1 MKKRIAALLLAT
13 VTASALLAGCGTSN
27 KSLQDTREVSFE
39 GTELTVTLGANKSTG
54 YEWSF
59 EIDGDCIH
67 QSINKSFTIK
77 PVDGQATG
85 LSHIGFEGLSE
96 GSAVITLTTP
106 NGWDGTGSG
115 DTYTVDVTV
124 NADGTIASASGQ

>member
-1 MKKRIAALLLAT
+1 MKRTLVFLSLAITLALL
-13 VTASALLAGCGTSN
+13 SACGTSAG
-27 KSLQDTREVSFE
+27 SIQATHEVSFE
-39 GTELTVTLGANKSTG
+39 GTELTVSLGTNKSTG

-67 QSINKSFTIK
+67 QSINKIFTVK

-85 LSHIGFEGLSE
+85 VVHIGFEGLSE

-106 NGWDGTGSG
+106 NGWDGSGEG
-115 DTYTVDVTV
+115 DTYTVEVSV
-124 NADGTIASASGQ
+124 NADGTIAEASGH

>member
-1 MKKRIAALLLAT
+1 MKTRILALTLALSLLVLLTACG
-13 VTASALLAGCGTSN
+13 ASAA
-27 KSLQDTREVSFE
+27 SLQKTREVSFE
-39 GTELTVTLGANKSTG
+39 GTELTVTLGTNKSTG

-59 EIDGDCIH
+59 EIDGDCIQ
-67 QSINKSFTIK
+67 QSINKVFTIK
-77 PVDGQATG
+77 PIDGQATG
-85 LSHIGFEGLSE
+85 LIHIGFEGLSE

-106 NGWDGTGSG
+106 NGWDGSGSG

>member
-1 MKKRIAALLLAT
+1 MRRQGKILTLALVLMLSLAACGGS
-13 VTASALLAGCGTSN
+13 ASI
-27 KSLQDTREVSFE
+27 QETRQVEFE

-59 EIDGDCIH
+59 TIDGDCIK
-67 QSINKSFTIK
+67 QSINKSYTLK
-77 PVDGQATG
+77 PVNGQATG

>member
-1 MKKRIAALLLAT
+1 MRRQGKILTLVLVLMLSLAACGGS
-13 VTASALLAGCGTSN
+13 ASI
-27 KSLQDTREVSFE
+27 QETRQVEFE

-59 EIDGDCIH
+59 TIDGDCIK
-67 QSINKSFTIK
+67 QSINKSYTLK
-77 PVDGQATG
+77 PVNGQATG

>member
-1 MKKRIAALLLAT
+1 MKQRILSLLLALGT
-13 VTASALLAGCGTSN
+13 LVLLAACGGSA
-27 KSLQDTREVSFE
+27 SIQETRQVEFE

-59 EIDGDCIH
+59 TIDGDCIQ
-67 QSINKSFTIK
+67 QSINKSYTIK
-77 PVDGQATG
+77 PVNGQATG
-85 LSHIGFEGLSE
+85 LSHIGFKGLSE

>member
-1 MKKRIAALLLAT
+1 MRRQGKILSLVLVLMLSLAACGGS
-13 VTASALLAGCGTSN
+13 ASI
-27 KSLQDTREVSFE
+27 QETRQVEFE

-59 EIDGDCIH
+59 TIDGDCIK
-67 QSINKSFTIK
+67 QSINKSYTLK
-77 PVDGQATG
+77 PVNGQATG

>member
-1 MKKRIAALLLAT
+1 MKTRILALTLALSLLVLLTACG
-13 VTASALLAGCGTSN
+13 ASAA
-27 KSLQDTREVSFE
+27 SLQKTREVEFE
-39 GTELTVTLGANKSTG
+39 GTELTVTLGTNKSTG

-67 QSINKSFTIK
+67 PSINRVFTIK

-85 LSHIGFEGLSE
+85 LVHIGFEGLSE

-106 NGWDGTGSG
+106 NGWDGSGSG

>member
-1 MKKRIAALLLAT
+1 MKKRIAALLLAA

-96 GSAVITLTTP
+96 GSAVITLTTS